1 MSTLFAQWTH
11 LFRLILKRDRWFLPS
26 WIIGVLLFCISFV
39 PAMPSIA
46 GTAEELAVLGEMMK
60 NPALIAMCGIL
71 YGEETTLAIIYT
83 QMMFVFSTIF
93 AIVMNILIVI
103 RHTRT
108 DEDEGRL
115 EVIRALP
122 TGRLANLTAVAVL
135 VVGIN
140 LILAVLTGFGMA
152 AFGVETFTLAGCLVY
167 AAALGACGLL
177 FAAITMVVVQFVQ
190 TSRSA
195 IGVSMVLLGGAYV
208 LRAYGDVRSE
218 TAAQISPLG
227 LIQRTY
233 PFYEN
238 QWWPVVVLVLIGV
251 VLIVVSIALN
261 SLRDLGL
268 GLLPTLGLRRAHA
281 PRTLSGEWGL
291 SWRLTRGT
299 ILACAVTIF
308 ILSAGYG
315 SVMGDMEGFIMSNP
329 LYQNMMGI
337 GADTVDIVGP
347 VVTMLII
354 IMAIVGIVPVLTT
367 AYKLSSE
374 ENKGRLDYVLG
385 KSVSRYRL
393 YAGYAILVVI
403 VSAVMMALTALGF
416 WVAAAYVMDEP
427 VGMELI
433 AKVAFN
439 FYPSMF
445 VMGGLGLFLVGW
457 AKRFTWI
464 GWAYAVFAFLLTY
477 IGGMMDLPRWVQ
489 RLAPFGLLQ
498 RYPTEPFSWWPWL
511 GLMVAGIILG
521 LLGAVGF
528 RRRDA

>member
-1 MSTLFAQWTH
+1 
-11 LFRLILKRDRWFLPS
+11 
-26 WIIGVLLFCISFV
+26 
-39 PAMPSIA
+39 
-46 GTAEELAVLGEMMK
+46 
-60 NPALIAMCGIL
+60 
-71 YGEETTLAIIYT
+71 
-83 QMMFVFSTIF
+83 
-93 AIVMNILIVI
+93 
-103 RHTRT
+103 
-108 DEDEGRL
+108 
-115 EVIRALP
+115 
-122 TGRLANLTAVAVL
+122 
-135 VVGIN
+135 
-140 LILAVLTGFGMA
+140 
-152 AFGVETFTLAGCLVY
+152 
-167 AAALGACGLL
+167 
-177 FAAITMVVVQFVQ
+177 
-190 TSRSA
+190 
-195 IGVSMVLLGGAYV
+195 
-208 LRAYGDVRSE
+208 
-218 TAAQISPLG
+218 
-227 LIQRTY
+227 
-233 PFYEN
+233 
-238 QWWPVVVLVLIGV
+238 
-251 VLIVVSIALN
+251 
-261 SLRDLGL
+261 
-268 GLLPTLGLRRAHA
+268 
-281 PRTLSGEWGL
+281 
-291 SWRLTRGT
+291 
-299 ILACAVTIF
+299 
-308 ILSAGYG
+308 
-315 SVMGDMEGFIMSNP
+315 MSNP

-337 GADTVDIVGP
+337 GADTVDIIGP

-367 AYKLSSE
+367 AYKLGSE